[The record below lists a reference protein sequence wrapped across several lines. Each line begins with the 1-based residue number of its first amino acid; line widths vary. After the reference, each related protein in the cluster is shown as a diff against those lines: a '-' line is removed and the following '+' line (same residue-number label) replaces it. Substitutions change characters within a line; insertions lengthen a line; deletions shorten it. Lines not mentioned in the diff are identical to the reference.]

1 MAATKRERVLTEHI
15 MLRLSKEDHEAITEA
30 ATEQDVY
37 PSVLV
42 RKIVKGWLR
51 DGPHQSTG

>member
-1 MAATKRERVLTEHI
+1 